1 MPPVPERR
9 GGFGSLAGR
18 AVVLTFV
25 NLDAH
30 NGQGSGVQWLRMAW
44 RQRLGRRAG
53 RVAWVAAAVNCA
65 SGPPATKRW
74 AASPAG
80 VLGLSGSA
88 AALSAVRRAYPA
100 GVRGPGRRL
109 THTPAL
115 YVLSRQGREEIL
127 TLAAPAART
136 AAMH

>member
-1 MPPVPERR
+1 MAKAA
-9 GGFGSLAGR
+9 GCSGSTGIAP
-18 AVVLTFV
+18 A
-25 NLDAH
+25 A
-30 NGQGSGVQWLRMAW
+30 
-44 RQRLGRRAG
+44 GRRAG
-53 RVAWVAAAVNCA
+53 RVAWVAAAADCA
-65 SGPPATKRW
+65 SGPPAIKRW

-88 AALSAVRRAYPA
+88 TALSAVRRAYPA

-127 TLAAPAART
+127 TLAAPAAPQGLCAEQRPRKRKQ
-136 AAMH
+136 AV